1 VLTLLTRFWLAC
13 YQHFSSFVN
22 RSSDQ
27 TNHYFVIVEGITPAQ
42 CIFRD
47 RHDITEILLKVA
59 FNVITP
65 IFRERKRI
73 TYNTYP
79 SSKQWAAVRIHLSLI
94 TEPPQ
99 YKRLCLIGINPNK
112 YFRYEGRK
120 ASNWKG
126 QSPFVIT
133 FPPII
138 RFFLESISVNDTIN
152 FFMKP
157 FVSITNCI
165 YREMLVNLFALIVC
179 TVRYCRIQC

>member
-1 VLTLLTRFWLAC
+1 MLTLLTRFWLAC

-112 YFRYEGRK
+112 NLVTILPRK
-120 ASNWKG
+120 LTSQG

-138 RFFLESISVNDTIN
+138 RFFLESISVNDTIYVL
-152 FFMKP
+152 MKP
-157 FVSITNCI
+157 FMSITNCI
-165 YREMLVNLFALIVC
+165 YREMLVNLFPLIVC